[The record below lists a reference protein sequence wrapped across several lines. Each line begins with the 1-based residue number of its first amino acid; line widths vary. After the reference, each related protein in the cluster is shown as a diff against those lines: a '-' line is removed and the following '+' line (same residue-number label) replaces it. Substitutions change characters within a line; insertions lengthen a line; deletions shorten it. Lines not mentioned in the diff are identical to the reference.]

1 MSPHFRLHPG
11 EAWVAIRV
19 FSGLAPAGFPA
30 SIAAAMKKTPFFPNG
45 FSVLKFL
52 LFAVAIL
59 VVALLAFLTFFLSPT
74 AKWAA
79 NSQLPEILG
88 TEASVETIKINLW
101 SGDLELGGVRVADPT
116 DAPDAPDLF
125 SLERLVIDF
134 VPTSV
139 FSDTIHVREIRV
151 AQPAVHA
158 SRSAD
163 GTFSFEQLKVFE
175 TTPAGEADPA
185 PEPAAEGPGKAIRID
200 SISVEGLAGSF
211 SEETADG
218 TKNSFRLE
226 DFKFLAEGIS
236 ANPGKAVASL
246 PPGVDLALVR
256 LSDARFAY
264 ETTGGAPAEAESQA
278 EEPDA
283 GTEPTDEPAG
293 SEPAET
299 DPVRIGMFEIA
310 DFSFHYADKP
320 SDGEPLDVRVGKFFV
335 RVRDMAF
342 DPSNVLGRAERKPL
356 EAELGFQ
363 IAQPEEGVSPAEFS
377 GVAKSGVI
385 GAGIPVTAGQVQLTG
400 FELATIQPL
409 VPTGVQSAIGG
420 PGFDL
425 TARWFVSPDK
435 LDGKAV
441 IVSSKGV
448 RTNLSIGGT
457 PQEPKISGSEMLLNV
472 VGRPGQFLGTIAG
485 DALQGGV
492 EVVSGAADAAGK
504 LAKGAGDTVM
514 GFGKGLLNTGKGLLG
529 GDLKAAGKGLEEA
542 TVGTVKTASSA
553 VADST
558 GAAAS
563 GVRGAVDA
571 GSGKSRGD
579 LWRETSRERHETFEE
594 AAKQWL
600 ENDNFPPK
608 PGSDDPR
615 SEEEPKNPEI
625 SEERGDDDAGRAAEA
640 ASDNAG

>member
-1 MSPHFRLHPG
+1 MT
-11 EAWVAIRV
+11 
-19 FSGLAPAGFPA
+19 
-30 SIAAAMKKTPFFPNG
+30 KTPFLPNG

-59 VVALLAFLTFFLSPT
+59 VVALLAFLTFLLSPT

-79 NSQLPEILG
+79 NSQLPDLLG

-101 SGDLELGGVRVADPT
+101 SGEFELGGVRVADPS

-125 SLERLVIDF
+125 SLERLTVDF

-151 AQPAVHA
+151 AKPSVHA
-158 SRSAD
+158 SRAAD
-163 GTFSFEQLKVFE
+163 GTFSFEKLKVFE
-175 TTPAGEADPA
+175 TKPGEEAEPK
-185 PEPAAEGPGKAIRID
+185 PEPTAEGPGKAIRID

-211 SEETADG
+211 SEETAG
-218 TKNSFRLE
+218 GAKNSFQLE
-226 DFKFLAEGIS
+226 DFHFLAEGIS

-246 PPGVDLALVR
+246 PPGVDLALLR

-264 ETTGGAPAEAESQA
+264 ETTGGAPAEAESQEA
-278 EEPDA
+278 
-283 GTEPTDEPAG
+283 EPTDKAESADEPAG
-293 SEPAET
+293 GDDPAQT
-299 DPVRIGMFEIA
+299 DPVRIGFFEIA

-320 SDGEPLDVRVGKFFV
+320 TDGDPIDVTVDQFFV

-342 DPSNVLGRAERKPL
+342 DPSNVLGRAEQKPL

-448 RTNLSIGGT
+448 RTNLSVGGT
-457 PQEPKISGSEMLLNV
+457 PQKPKISGSEMLLNV
-472 VGRPGQFLGTIAG
+472 VGRPGQFVGAIAG

-514 GFGKGLLNTGKGLLG
+514 GFGKGLLDTGKGLLS
-529 GDLKAAGKGLEEA
+529 GDLEAAGKGLEEA

-571 GSGKSRGD
+571 GTGKSRGD
-579 LWRETSRERHETFEE
+579 LWRETSQERHDTFEE
-594 AAKQWL
+594 AAKEWL

-608 PGSDDPR
+608 PESDDPQPK
-615 SEEEPKNPEI
+615 EEPTNPEV
-625 SEERGDDDAGRAAEA
+625 SEERGDDDGGRAAEA
-640 ASDNAG
+640 AASANAE